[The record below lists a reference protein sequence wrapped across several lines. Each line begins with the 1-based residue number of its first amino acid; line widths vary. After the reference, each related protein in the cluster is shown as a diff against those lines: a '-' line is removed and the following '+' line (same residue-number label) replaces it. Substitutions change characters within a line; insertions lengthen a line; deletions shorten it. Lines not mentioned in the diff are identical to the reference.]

1 MTHAVENSKDGKF
14 ESIDHFL
21 EVVGRKDFQ
30 DDTGF
35 KCQQVTNAK
44 RRKVFPSDWYWTV
57 RYFCTS
63 RGFAVPEHL
72 FKGYVATE
80 IDGAPSAEDA
90 A

>member
-21 EVVGRKDFQ
+21 DVVGRRDFQ

-44 RRKVFPSDWYWTV
+44 RRKVFPSDWFWAV
-57 RYFCTS
+57 RAFCQR
-63 RGFAVPEHL
+63 RGFEVPEHL
-72 FKGYVATE
+72 FKGYVAPE
-80 IDGAPSAEDA
+80 AEVAPSSEDA

>member
-44 RRKVFPSDWYWTV
+44 RRKVFPSDWFWAV
-57 RYFCTS
+57 RAFCQR
-63 RGFAVPEHL
+63 RGFEVPEHL
-72 FKGYVATE
+72 FKGYVAPE
-80 IDGAPSAEDA
+80 AEVAPSSEDA